1 MLLKIWQNSQE
12 NTSLG
17 VSFLINV
24 FKKRLRHKCF
34 FVNFVKFFRTCIIVA
49 VFTYLSSNIQNCTNI
64 LLRRIPFD
72 FIVNIFKESH
82 TKKEANKSKVII
94 SAGVIISYRVITRI
108 FFFFFFCISNPIFR
122 LNRWFYTI
130 ILFFKK
136 HGPQ

>member
-108 FFFFFFCISNPIFR
+108 FFFFFFFLHKQPDFSVK
-122 LNRWFYTI
+122 
-130 ILFFKK
+130 LFFKK